1 MFVTLIIV
9 MISDVQK
16 YVKTYQ
22 IVQFKM
28 FSILEANYNS
38 IKLVLKIK
46 QKGQHIS
53 TYFNLLDF
61 TIWRLIVISSETVT
75 INTAGVE
82 QQQES
87 TCQKAWLKS
96 KFPEKDGR
104 LTDGSGLFYLGMI
117 QFGMYFKL
125 IIEETRFWRK

>member
-1 MFVTLIIV
+1 
-9 MISDVQK
+9 
-16 YVKTYQ
+16 
-22 IVQFKM
+22 M

-75 INTAGVE
+75 INTAGVK
-82 QQQES
+82 QQ
-87 TCQKAWLKS
+87 
-96 KFPEKDGR
+96 
-104 LTDGSGLFYLGMI
+104 
-117 QFGMYFKL
+117 
-125 IIEETRFWRK
+125 